1 LERFGFQTAVD
12 PKFRARPAALPAAS
26 GSVDHGDLRGLIP
39 ATAFTMSIQWMPAV
53 SL

>member
-12 PKFRARPAALPAAS
+12 PKFARPAALPAAS
-26 GSVDHGDLRGLIP
+26 GSVDHGDLPGSIP

-53 SL
+53 AL